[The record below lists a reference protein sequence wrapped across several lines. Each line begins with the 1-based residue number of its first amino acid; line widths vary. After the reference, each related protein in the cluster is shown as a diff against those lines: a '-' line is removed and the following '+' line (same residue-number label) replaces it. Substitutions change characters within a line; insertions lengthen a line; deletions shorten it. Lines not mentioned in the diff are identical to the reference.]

1 MDKLTKIYM
10 ATYKCRL
17 CGEVVS
23 NAGTANKD
31 TASKATMYTV
41 IDSSG
46 YSPQFESPNAPMQFA
61 THACKDGS
69 YGMSDFLGMKETQ
82 EKEKQE

>member
-1 MDKLTKIYM
+1 
-10 ATYKCRL
+10 
-17 CGEVVS
+17 
-23 NAGTANKD
+23 
-31 TASKATMYTV
+31 MYTV